1 MRNQKERNM
10 SETKLLYGT
19 DADLAEIE
27 GRVSTHSAEEQE
39 AITAA
44 YTATLEGVEE
54 GKIVAGTILGQT
66 ESHVIVDIS
75 FKSEGL
81 IPKSEFKSDDEMDI
95 GTHVDVFIEQ
105 IEGEDGQIVLSKQ
118 RADFMKVWERIRDA
132 YETGEVVDGTLVRRI
147 KGGIVVDLFGIEA
160 FLPGSQID
168 LRQIPDMD
176 SLLGQTMSFRV
187 IKVHKSR
194 RNIVV
199 SRRIVLEEQRSRM
212 RDQIIET
219 LERGQVREGTVKNI
233 TDFGAF
239 IDLGG
244 VDGLL
249 HITDMTWGRIQHP
262 SELVQ
267 IGQKLTVKVLD
278 FNERKERISL
288 GLKQLQEHPWK
299 SVAGKYPEGTRV
311 KGKVVSITDYGA
323 FMELEQGVEGLIH
336 ISEMSW
342 TQHVKHPSQV
352 VKAGDVVE
360 AVVLR
365 IDTENEKIS
374 LGLKQIEPDP
384 WTTIDN
390 ELPLNTVVS
399 GVVRN
404 LAPFGAFVEIKE
416 GIDGLIHVS
425 DMSWT
430 KKVNHPSEVLQKGD
444 TVTCMVLSVDKEK
457 RRISLSLK
465 AMGEDPWKLVPDKF
479 PLGKEVEAPIV
490 RLLDR
495 GVVVELEEGVEGFVP
510 LSKLTEDTLRVP
522 ADSFHVGQVLKG
534 TIVEHDVDA
543 RKITVSCIGG
553 TEDWRDYMA
562 DKLAEA
568 KTTLGDFFKPLS

>member
-1 MRNQKERNM
+1 
-10 SETKLLYGT
+10 
-19 DADLAEIE
+19 
-27 GRVSTHSAEEQE
+27 
-39 AITAA
+39 
-44 YTATLEGVEE
+44 
-54 GKIVAGTILGQT
+54 
-66 ESHVIVDIS
+66 
-75 FKSEGL
+75 
-81 IPKSEFKSDDEMDI
+81 
-95 GTHVDVFIEQ
+95 
-105 IEGEDGQIVLSKQ
+105 
-118 RADFMKVWERIRDA
+118 
-132 YETGEVVDGTLVRRI
+132 
-147 KGGIVVDLFGIEA
+147 
-160 FLPGSQID
+160 
-168 LRQIPDMD
+168 
-176 SLLGQTMSFRV
+176 
-187 IKVHKSR
+187 
-194 RNIVV
+194 
-199 SRRIVLEEQRSRM
+199 
-212 RDQIIET
+212 
-219 LERGQVREGTVKNI
+219 
-233 TDFGAF
+233 
-239 IDLGG
+239 
-244 VDGLL
+244 
-249 HITDMTWGRIQHP
+249 
-262 SELVQ
+262 
-267 IGQKLTVKVLD
+267 
-278 FNERKERISL
+278 
-288 GLKQLQEHPWK
+288 
-299 SVAGKYPEGTRV
+299 VAGKYPEGTRV

-352 VKAGDVVE
+352 VKAGDTVE

-384 WTTIDN
+384 WTTIDQ
-390 ELPLNTVVS
+390 ELPINSVVT

-465 AMGEDPWKLVPDKF
+465 AMGEDPWKLVPEKF

-553 TEDWRDYMA
+553 TDDWRDYMA
-562 DKLAEA
+562 DKMAEA

>member
-1 MRNQKERNM
+1 MAQ
-10 SETKLLYGT
+10 LLYGT
-19 DADLAEIE
+19 EADLLEIE
-27 GRVSTHSAEEQE
+27 GKISTRSAEENE
-39 AITAA
+39 ALLNA
-44 YTATLEGVEE
+44 YSATLEGVEE
-54 GKIVAGTILGQT
+54 GKIVAGTILEYDDT
-66 ESHVIVDIS
+66 NVIVDIS
-75 FKSEGL
+75 FKSEGV
-81 IPKSEFKSDDEMDI
+81 IPRGEFKNPEELQI
-95 GTHVDVFIEQ
+95 GAHVDVYIEQ
-105 IEGEDGQIVLSKQ
+105 IEGDDGQIVLSKQ

-132 YETGEVVDGTLVRRI
+132 YETGEVVEGTLLRRI

-176 SLLGQTMSFRV
+176 ALIGQTMGFRV

-199 SRRIVLEEQRSRM
+199 SRRIVLEEERGRL
-212 RDQIIET
+212 RDQIIDT
-219 LERGQVREGTVKNI
+219 LERGQVRDGVVKNI

-249 HITDMTWGRIQHP
+249 HITDMTWGRISHP
-262 SELVQ
+262 SELVH

-278 FNERKERISL
+278 FNDRKERISL

-299 SVAGKYPEGTRV
+299 TVATKYPEGARV
-311 KGKVVSITDYGA
+311 NGKIVSITDYGA

-352 VKAGDVVE
+352 VKVGDSVE

-374 LGLKQIEPDP
+374 LGIKQIEPDP
-384 WTTIDN
+384 WSTIEAD
-390 ELPLNTVVS
+390 LPLNSVVT
-399 GVVRN
+399 GQVRN

-465 AMGEDPWKLVPDKF
+465 AMGEDPWKVVPNKY
-479 PLGKEVEAPIV
+479 PLGKQVEAPIV

-495 GVVVELEEGVEGFVP
+495 GVVLELEEGIEGFVP
-510 LSKLTEDTLRVP
+510 LSKLTEEPIKVP
-522 ADSFHVGQVLKG
+522 AEAFRVGQTVKV
-534 TIVEHDVDA
+534 TVVEHDVES
-543 RKITVSCIGG
+543 RKLTLSAIDTS
-553 TEDWRDYMA
+553 TDWRSYVQGSRA
-562 DKLAEA
+562 DDSR
-568 KTTLGDFFKPLS
+568 TTLGDIFRAAQQAQQQ

>member
-1 MRNQKERNM
+1 MAQ
-10 SETKLLYGT
+10 LLYGT
-19 DADLAEIE
+19 EEDLLEIE
-27 GRVSTHSAEEQE
+27 GKISTRSAEENE
-39 AITAA
+39 ALLNA
-44 YTATLEGVEE
+44 YSATLEGVEE
-54 GKIVAGTILGQT
+54 GKIVAGTILEYDDT
-66 ESHVIVDIS
+66 NVIVDIS
-75 FKSEGL
+75 FKSEGV
-81 IPKSEFKSDDEMDI
+81 IPRGEFKNPEELQI
-95 GTHVDVFIEQ
+95 GAHVDVYIEQ
-105 IEGEDGQIVLSKQ
+105 IEGDDGQIVLSKQ

-132 YETGEVVDGTLVRRI
+132 YETGEVVEGTLLRRI

-176 SLLGQTMSFRV
+176 ALIGQTMGFRV

-199 SRRIVLEEQRSRM
+199 SRRIVLEEERGRL
-212 RDQIIET
+212 RDQIIDT
-219 LERGQVREGTVKNI
+219 LERGQVRDGVVKNI

-249 HITDMTWGRIQHP
+249 HITDMTWGRISHP
-262 SELVQ
+262 SELVH

-278 FNERKERISL
+278 FNDRKERISL

-299 SVAGKYPEGTRV
+299 TVATKYPEGARV
-311 KGKVVSITDYGA
+311 NGKIVSITDYGA

-352 VKAGDVVE
+352 VKVGDMVE

-374 LGLKQIEPDP
+374 LGIKQIEPDP
-384 WTTIDN
+384 WSTIEAD
-390 ELPLNTVVS
+390 LPLNTVIT
-399 GVVRN
+399 GQVRN

-465 AMGEDPWKLVPDKF
+465 AMGEDPWKVVPNKY
-479 PLGKEVEAPIV
+479 PLGKQVEAPIV

-495 GVVVELEEGVEGFVP
+495 GVVLELEEGIEGFVP
-510 LSKLTEDTLRVP
+510 LSKLTEEPIKVP
-522 ADSFHVGQVLKG
+522 AEAFRVGQTVKV
-534 TIVEHDVDA
+534 TVVEHDVES
-543 RKITVSCIGG
+543 RKLTLSAIDTS
-553 TEDWRDYMA
+553 TDWRSYVQGSRA
-562 DKLAEA
+562 DDSR
-568 KTTLGDFFKPLS
+568 TTLGDIFRAAQQAQQQ

>member
-1 MRNQKERNM
+1 MAQ
-10 SETKLLYGT
+10 LLYGT
-19 DADLAEIE
+19 EEDLLEIE
-27 GRVSTHSAEEQE
+27 GKISTRSAEENE
-39 AITAA
+39 ALLNA
-44 YTATLEGVEE
+44 YSATLEGVEE
-54 GKIVAGTILGQT
+54 GKIVAGTILEYDDT
-66 ESHVIVDIS
+66 NVIVDIS
-75 FKSEGL
+75 FKSEGV
-81 IPKSEFKSDDEMDI
+81 IPRGEFKNPEELQI
-95 GTHVDVFIEQ
+95 GAHVDVYIEQ
-105 IEGEDGQIVLSKQ
+105 IEGDDGQIVLSKQ

-132 YETGEVVDGTLVRRI
+132 YETGEVVEGTLLRRI

-176 SLLGQTMSFRV
+176 ALIGQTMGFRV

-199 SRRIVLEEQRSRM
+199 SRRIVLEEERGRL
-212 RDQIIET
+212 RDQIIDT
-219 LERGQVREGTVKNI
+219 LERGQVRDGVVKNI

-249 HITDMTWGRIQHP
+249 HITDMTWGRISHP
-262 SELVQ
+262 SELVH

-278 FNERKERISL
+278 FNDRKERISL

-299 SVAGKYPEGTRV
+299 TVATKYPEGARV
-311 KGKVVSITDYGA
+311 NGKIVSITDYGA

-352 VKAGDVVE
+352 VKVGDMVE

-374 LGLKQIEPDP
+374 LGIKQIEPDP
-384 WTTIDN
+384 WSTIEAD
-390 ELPLNTVVS
+390 LPLNSVVT
-399 GVVRN
+399 GQVRN

-465 AMGEDPWKLVPDKF
+465 AMGEDPWKVVPNKY
-479 PLGKEVEAPIV
+479 PLGKQVEAPIV

-495 GVVVELEEGVEGFVP
+495 GVVLELEEGIEGFVP
-510 LSKLTEDTLRVP
+510 LSKLTEEPIKVP
-522 ADSFHVGQVLKG
+522 AEAFRVGQTVKV
-534 TIVEHDVDA
+534 TVVEHDVES
-543 RKITVSCIGG
+543 RKLTLSAIDTS
-553 TEDWRDYMA
+553 TDWRSYVQGSRA
-562 DKLAEA
+562 DDSR
-568 KTTLGDFFKPLS
+568 TTLGDIFRAAQQAQQQ

>member
-1 MRNQKERNM
+1 MAQ
-10 SETKLLYGT
+10 LLYGT
-19 DADLAEIE
+19 EADLLEIE
-27 GRVSTHSAEEQE
+27 GKVSTRTPEEAE
-39 AITAA
+39 ALLNA
-44 YTATLEGVEE
+44 YSATLEGVEE
-54 GKIVAGTILGQT
+54 GKIVAGTILEFDDT
-66 ESHVIVDIS
+66 NVIVDIS
-75 FKSEGL
+75 FKSEGV
-81 IPKSEFKSDDEMDI
+81 IPRGEFKNPEELVV
-95 GTHVDVFIEQ
+95 GAHVDVYIEQ
-105 IEGEDGQIVLSKQ
+105 IEGDDGAVVLSKQ

-132 YETGEVVDGTLVRRI
+132 YETGEVVEGTLLRRI

-176 SLLGQTMSFRV
+176 ALIGQMMGFRV

-199 SRRIVLEEQRSRM
+199 SRRIVLEEERGRL
-212 RDQIIET
+212 RDQIIDT
-219 LERGQVREGTVKNI
+219 LERGQVRDGVVKNI

-262 SELVQ
+262 SELVH

-278 FNERKERISL
+278 FNDRKERISL

-299 SVAGKYPEGTRV
+299 TVATKYPEGARV
-311 KGKVVSITDYGA
+311 NGKVVSITDYGA

-352 VKAGDVVE
+352 VKVGDSVE

-374 LGLKQIEPDP
+374 LGIKQIEPDP
-384 WTTIDN
+384 WSTIEAD
-390 ELPLNTVVS
+390 LPLNTVIT
-399 GVVRN
+399 GQVRN

-465 AMGEDPWKLVPDKF
+465 AMGEDPWKGVPNRF
-479 PLGKEVEAPIV
+479 PLGKQIEAPIA

-495 GVVVELEEGVEGFVP
+495 GVVLELEEGIEGFVP
-510 LSKLTEDTLRVP
+510 LSKLTEEQIKVP
-522 ADSFHVGQVLKG
+522 ADAFRVGQ
-534 TIVEHDVDA
+534 TIKATVVEHDIET
-543 RKITVSCIGG
+543 RKLTLSCID
-553 TEDWRDYMA
+553 TSTDWRNYVQGSRSD
-562 DKLAEA
+562 DSR
-568 KTTLGDFFKPLS
+568 TTLGDIFRAAQQNNQ

>member
-1 MRNQKERNM
+1 MAQ
-10 SETKLLYGT
+10 LLYGT
-19 DADLAEIE
+19 EADLLEIE
-27 GRVSTHSAEEQE
+27 GKISHLTQEENE
-39 AITAA
+39 ALLTA
-44 YTATLEGVEE
+44 YSATLEGVEE
-54 GKIVAGTILGQT
+54 GKIVAGTILEFDDT
-66 ESHVIVDIS
+66 NVIVDIS
-75 FKSEGL
+75 FKSEGV
-81 IPKSEFKSDDEMDI
+81 IPRHEFKLPEELVV
-95 GTHVDVFIEQ
+95 GAHVDVYIEQ
-105 IEGEDGQIVLSKQ
+105 IEGDDGQIVLSKQ

-132 YETGEVVDGTLVRRI
+132 YETGEVVDGTLLRRI

-176 SLLGQTMSFRV
+176 ALIGQSMGFRV

-199 SRRIVLEEQRSRM
+199 SRRIVLEEERGRL
-212 RDQIIET
+212 RDQIIDT
-219 LERGQVREGTVKNI
+219 LERGQVREGVVKNI

-249 HITDMTWGRIQHP
+249 HITDMTWGRISHP
-262 SELVQ
+262 SELVH
-267 IGQKLTVKVLD
+267 IGAKLTVKVLD
-278 FNERKERISL
+278 FNDRKERISL

-299 SVAGKYPEGTRV
+299 TVATKYPEGVRITGRI
-311 KGKVVSITDYGA
+311 VSITDYGA

-352 VKAGDVVE
+352 VKVGDSVE

-365 IDTENEKIS
+365 IDTESEKIS
-374 LGLKQIEPDP
+374 LGIKQIEPDP
-384 WTTIDN
+384 WSTIEAD
-390 ELPLNTVVS
+390 LPLNTVIT

-465 AMGEDPWKLVPDKF
+465 AMGEDPWKVVPNKY
-479 PLGKEVEAPIV
+479 PLGKSVEAPIV

-495 GVVVELEEGVEGFVP
+495 GVVLELEEGIEGFVP
-510 LSKLTEDTLRVP
+510 LSKLTEEPLRVP
-522 ADSFHVGQVLKG
+522 AEAFRVGQ
-534 TIVEHDVDA
+534 TIKVTVVEHDVES
-543 RKITVSCIGG
+543 RKLTLSAIDTSS
-553 TEDWRDYMA
+553 DWRAYVSGSRP
-562 DKLAEA
+562 EENR
-568 KTTLGDFFKPLS
+568 TTLGDIFRAAQGTQQ

>member
-1 MRNQKERNM
+1 MAQ
-10 SETKLLYGT
+10 LLYGT
-19 DADLAEIE
+19 EEDLLEIE
-27 GRVSTHSAEEQE
+27 GKISTRSAEENE
-39 AITAA
+39 ALLNA
-44 YTATLEGVEE
+44 YSATLEGVEE
-54 GKIVAGTILGQT
+54 GKIVAGTILEYDDT
-66 ESHVIVDIS
+66 NVIVDIS
-75 FKSEGL
+75 FKSEGV
-81 IPKSEFKSDDEMDI
+81 IPRGEFKNPEELQI
-95 GTHVDVFIEQ
+95 GAHVDVYIEQ
-105 IEGEDGQIVLSKQ
+105 IEGDDGQIVLSKQ

-132 YETGEVVDGTLVRRI
+132 YETGEVVEGTLLRRI

-176 SLLGQTMSFRV
+176 ALIGQTMGFRV

-199 SRRIVLEEQRSRM
+199 SRRIVLEEERGRL
-212 RDQIIET
+212 RDQIIDT
-219 LERGQVREGTVKNI
+219 LERGQVRDGVVKNI

-249 HITDMTWGRIQHP
+249 HITDMTWGRISHP
-262 SELVQ
+262 SELVH

-278 FNERKERISL
+278 FNDRKERISL

-299 SVAGKYPEGTRV
+299 TVATKYPEGARV
-311 KGKVVSITDYGA
+311 NGKIVSITDYGA

-352 VKAGDVVE
+352 VKVGDMVE

-374 LGLKQIEPDP
+374 LGIKQIEPDP
-384 WTTIDN
+384 WSTIEAD
-390 ELPLNTVVS
+390 LPLNSVVT
-399 GVVRN
+399 GQVRN

-465 AMGEDPWKLVPDKF
+465 AMGEDPWKVVPNKY
-479 PLGKEVEAPIV
+479 PLGKQVEAPIV

-495 GVVVELEEGVEGFVP
+495 GVVLELEEGIEGFVP
-510 LSKLTEDTLRVP
+510 LSKLTEEPIKVP
-522 ADSFHVGQVLKG
+522 AEAFRVGQTVKV
-534 TIVEHDVDA
+534 TVVEHDVES
-543 RKITVSCIGG
+543 RKLTLSAIDTS
-553 TEDWRDYMA
+553 TDWRSYVQGSRA
-562 DKLAEA
+562 DDSR
-568 KTTLGDFFKPLS
+568 TTLGDIFRAAQQASQQ

>member
-1 MRNQKERNM
+1 M
-10 SETKLLYGT
+10 SKLLYGT
-19 DADLAEIE
+19 EADLLEIE
-27 GRVSTHSAEEQE
+27 GKVTTHSPEEVE
-39 AITAA
+39 ALLNA
-44 YTATLEGVEE
+44 YSATLEGVEE
-54 GKIVAGTILGQT
+54 GKVVAGTILDYNET
-66 ESHVIVDIS
+66 EVIVDIS
-75 FKSEGL
+75 FKSEGV
-81 IPKSEFKSDDEMDI
+81 IPRHEFKNPDELVK
-95 GTHVDVFIEQ
+95 GAHVDVYIEQ
-105 IEGEDGQIVLSKQ
+105 IEGDDGQIILSKQ

-132 YETGEVVDGTLVRRI
+132 YETGEVVEGTLLRRI

-176 SLLGQTMSFRV
+176 ALIGQMMGFRV

-199 SRRIVLEEQRSRM
+199 SRRIVLEEERGRL
-212 RDQIIET
+212 RDQIIDT
-219 LERGQVREGTVKNI
+219 LERGQVRDGVVKNI

-262 SELVQ
+262 SEMVH

-278 FNERKERISL
+278 FNDRKERISL

-299 SVAGKYPEGTRV
+299 TVASKYPEQSRV
-311 KGKVVSITDYGA
+311 SGKIVSITDYGA

-352 VKAGDVVE
+352 VKVGDTVE

-365 IDTENEKIS
+365 IDTESEKIS

-384 WTTIDN
+384 WSTIEND
-390 ELPLNTVVS
+390 LPVNTVIT

-465 AMGEDPWKLVPDKF
+465 AMGEDPWKVVPNKY
-479 PLGKEVEAPIV
+479 PLGKQVESPIV

-495 GVVVELEEGVEGFVP
+495 GVVLELEEGIEGFVP
-510 LSKLTEDTLRVP
+510 LSKLTEEQIRVP
-522 ADSFHVGQVLKG
+522 AEAFRVGQTLKA
-534 TIVEHDVDA
+534 TVVEHDVET
-543 RKITVSCIGG
+543 RKLTLSCIDSS
-553 TEDWRDYMA
+553 TDWRSYVGTTTRSD
-562 DKLAEA
+562 DNR
-568 KTTLGDFFKPLS
+568 TTLGDVFRAAQQAQNNQ

>member
-1 MRNQKERNM
+1 MAQ
-10 SETKLLYGT
+10 LLYGT
-19 DADLAEIE
+19 EEDLLEIE
-27 GRVSTHSAEEQE
+27 GKISTRSAEENE
-39 AITAA
+39 ALLNA
-44 YTATLEGVEE
+44 YSATLEGVEE
-54 GKIVAGTILGQT
+54 GKIVAGTILEYDDT
-66 ESHVIVDIS
+66 NVIVDIS
-75 FKSEGL
+75 FKSEGV
-81 IPKSEFKSDDEMDI
+81 IPRGEFKNPEELQI
-95 GTHVDVFIEQ
+95 GAHVDVYIEQ
-105 IEGEDGQIVLSKQ
+105 IEGDDGQIVLSKQ

-132 YETGEVVDGTLVRRI
+132 YETGEVVEGTLLRRI

-176 SLLGQTMSFRV
+176 ALIGQTMGFRV

-199 SRRIVLEEQRSRM
+199 SRRIVLEEERGRL
-212 RDQIIET
+212 RDQIIDT
-219 LERGQVREGTVKNI
+219 LERGQVRDGVVKNI

-249 HITDMTWGRIQHP
+249 HITDMTWGRISHP
-262 SELVQ
+262 SELVH

-278 FNERKERISL
+278 FNDRKERISL

-299 SVAGKYPEGTRV
+299 TVATKYPEGARV
-311 KGKVVSITDYGA
+311 NGKIVSITDYGA

-352 VKAGDVVE
+352 VKVGDTVE

-374 LGLKQIEPDP
+374 LGIKQIEPDP
-384 WTTIDN
+384 WSTIEAD
-390 ELPLNTVVS
+390 LPLNSIVT
-399 GVVRN
+399 GQVRN

-465 AMGEDPWKLVPDKF
+465 AMGEDPWKVVPNKY
-479 PLGKEVEAPIV
+479 PLGKQVEAPIV

-495 GVVVELEEGVEGFVP
+495 GVVLELEEGIEGFVP
-510 LSKLTEDTLRVP
+510 LSKLTEEPIKVP
-522 ADSFHVGQVLKG
+522 AEAFRVGQTVKV
-534 TIVEHDVDA
+534 TVVEHDVES
-543 RKITVSCIGG
+543 RKLTLSAIDTS
-553 TEDWRDYMA
+553 TDWRSYVQGSRA
-562 DKLAEA
+562 DDSR
-568 KTTLGDFFKPLS
+568 TTLGDIFRAAQQANQQQ

>member
-1 MRNQKERNM
+1 MAD
-10 SETKLLYGT
+10 STKAQVEPKILYGS
-19 DADLAEIE
+19 AQDLLEIE
-27 GRVSTHSAEEQE
+27 GNLPSEHPEYE
-39 AITAA
+39 AMVNA
-44 YTATLEGVEE
+44 YSATLEGVEE
-54 GKIVAGTILGQT
+54 GKIVAGTILRIN
-66 ESHVIVDIS
+66 ENEVVVDIS
-75 FKSEGL
+75 FKSEGM
-81 IPKSEFKSDDEMDI
+81 IPRSEFKNPEELQV
-95 GTHVDVFIEQ
+95 GAPVDVYIEQ
-105 IEGEDGQIVLSKQ
+105 IEGEDGQVVLSKQ

-132 YETGEVVDGTLVRRI
+132 YETGEEVQGTLLRRI

-176 SLLGQTMSFRV
+176 SLLGQAMGFRV

-199 SRRIVLEEQRSRM
+199 SRRIVLEEERSRM
-212 RDQIIET
+212 RDQIIDN
-219 LERGQVREGTVKNI
+219 LERGQIREGVVKNI

-249 HITDMTWGRIQHP
+249 HITDMSWGRINHP
-262 SELVQ
+262 SEMVQ
-267 IGQKLTVKVLD
+267 IGQKVTVKVLD
-278 FNERKERISL
+278 FNDRKERISL
-288 GLKQLQEHPWK
+288 GMKQLTEHPWK
-299 SVAGKYPEGTRV
+299 TVATKYPEGTRV
-311 KGKVVSITDYGA
+311 KGRIVSITDYGA

-342 TQHVKHPSQV
+342 TQHVKHPSKV
-352 VKAGDVVE
+352 VNIGDEVE

-365 IDTENEKIS
+365 IDTESEKIS
-374 LGLKQIEPDP
+374 LGLKQVEPDP
-384 WTTIDN
+384 WDN
-390 ELPLNTVVS
+390 IERELPLNSVVT

-430 KKVNHPSEVLQKGD
+430 KKINHPSEVLQKGD
-444 TVTCMVLSVDKEK
+444 TVTCMVLAVDKEK

-465 AMGEDPWKLVPDKF
+465 AMGEDPWGSVQGRF
-479 PLGKEVEAPIV
+479 PLGKQLEASIV

-495 GVVVELEEGVEGFVP
+495 GVVVELEEGVEGFIP
-510 LSKLTEDTLRVP
+510 LSKLTDEQLNVP
-522 ADSFHVGQVLKG
+522 ADLFHVGQVVKG
-534 TIVEHDVDA
+534 RIIEYDLEN
-543 RKITVSCIGG
+543 RKITISCLDR
-553 TEDWRDYMA
+553 EENWRTYSSSGDGR
-562 DKLAEA
+562 
-568 KTTLGDFFKPLS
+568 TTLGDIFRQQDT

>member
-1 MRNQKERNM
+1 MAQ
-10 SETKLLYGT
+10 LLYGT
-19 DADLAEIE
+19 EEDLLEIE
-27 GRVSTHSAEEQE
+27 GKISTRSAEENE
-39 AITAA
+39 ALLNA
-44 YTATLEGVEE
+44 YSATLEGVEE
-54 GKIVAGTILGQT
+54 GKIVAGTILEYDDT
-66 ESHVIVDIS
+66 NVIVDIS
-75 FKSEGL
+75 FKSEGV
-81 IPKSEFKSDDEMDI
+81 IPRGEFKNPEELQI
-95 GTHVDVFIEQ
+95 GAHVDVYIEQ
-105 IEGEDGQIVLSKQ
+105 IEGDDGQIVLSKQ

-132 YETGEVVDGTLVRRI
+132 YETGEVVEGTLLRRI

-176 SLLGQTMSFRV
+176 ALIGQTMGFRV

-199 SRRIVLEEQRSRM
+199 SRRIVLEEERGRL
-212 RDQIIET
+212 RDQIIDT
-219 LERGQVREGTVKNI
+219 LERGQVRDGVVKNI

-249 HITDMTWGRIQHP
+249 HITDMTWGRISHP
-262 SELVQ
+262 SELVH

-278 FNERKERISL
+278 FNDRKERISL

-299 SVAGKYPEGTRV
+299 TVATKYPEGARV
-311 KGKVVSITDYGA
+311 NGKIVSITDYGA

-352 VKAGDVVE
+352 VKVGDTVE

-374 LGLKQIEPDP
+374 LGIKQIEPDP
-384 WTTIDN
+384 WSTIEAD
-390 ELPLNTVVS
+390 LPLNSIVT
-399 GVVRN
+399 GQVRN

-465 AMGEDPWKLVPDKF
+465 AMGEDPWKVVPNKY
-479 PLGKEVEAPIV
+479 PLGKQVEAPIV

-495 GVVVELEEGVEGFVP
+495 GVVLELEEGIEGFVP
-510 LSKLTEDTLRVP
+510 LSKLTEEPIKVP
-522 ADSFHVGQVLKG
+522 AEAFRVGQTVKV
-534 TIVEHDVDA
+534 TVVEHDVES
-543 RKITVSCIGG
+543 RKLTLSAIDTS
-553 TEDWRDYMA
+553 TDWRSYVQGSRA
-562 DKLAEA
+562 DDSR
-568 KTTLGDFFKPLS
+568 TTLGDIFRAAQQAQQQ